1 MKTRPIL
8 FALACLAC
16 AGAQAQRAVPDSIPA
31 SAQLDKQGV
40 QKPDPFAGSHRPT
53 PRVYGGDAAAQPNDH
68 VFKGFRRDPQ
78 PLAGVEVAPNVAIE
92 GGAVLLPDRG
102 LHRVEPGTENA
113 PIDLRERGTSS
124 HLGVKYALP
133 ESEGVSAYG
142 KVGVAHSVRKA
153 SGTSVSDTGVYT
165 GAGARYKVD
174 KATTVSGEYTRH
186 GDAASTFKGLS
197 KDGIKANL
205 RMGF

>member
-1 MKTRPIL
+1 MRIQPML
-8 FALACLAC
+8 LALACLAC
-16 AGAQAQRAVPDSIPA
+16 AGAQAQQAIPDP
-31 SAQLDKQGV
+31 AQLEKQGV
-40 QKPDPFAGSHRPT
+40 HKPDPFAGSHQPY

-68 VFKGFRRDPQ
+68 LLKGLRRDPQ

-153 SGTSVSDTGVYT
+153 SGTSVADTGVYT
-165 GAGARYKVD
+165 GAGANYKVD

-186 GDAASTFKGLS
+186 GNAASTFKGLS

-205 RMGF
+205 KMGF